1 MRRIRAWLV
10 GLLALNGS
18 PHGIAGGFALGTGL
32 SLVPIPVAGML
43 AALALAPFLR
53 VNLAATYLGTAIVNP
68 VTGVVFYAGEL
79 WLGLWLLGRP
89 LPSWAE
95 LRALDAAG
103 WWDMFQSM
111 LGPFLLGAAV
121 AVPLLAGASY
131 LALYAAVRAWRRRAP
146 APPPDAPPLP
156 PRGDLS

>member
-1 MRRIRAWLV
+1 MRRLRTWLA

-18 PHGIAGGFALGTGL
+18 PRGIAGGFALGTGL

-43 AALALAPFLR
+43 AALALAPVLR
-53 VNLAATYLGTAIVNP
+53 VNLPATYLGTAIVNP

-89 LPSWAE
+89 LPGWAE

-103 WWDMFQSM
+103 WWDMFLGM
-111 LGPFLLGAAV
+111 LGPFMLGAAV
-121 AVPLLAGASY
+121 AVPVLAGAG
-131 LALYAAVRAWRRRAP
+131 YAAVYAGVRAWRRRDGEGRAEGAHRP
-146 APPPDAPPLP
+146 
-156 PRGDLS
+156 G